1 VIQFSSPQ
9 ALAEMERAIALN
21 PNFAG
26 GYEGLAFVLID
37 VRPQEAIEA
46 AKKVLFLD
54 PYQFNHLNTL
64 GQAYLMA
71 GRYEEAIAA
80 FKRVLAHN
88 PNHWGAHWGL
98 AIIYSESGREGEAK
112 AEGAEMLRIMPQFTV
127 EGWKRMAG
135 STFKD
140 PAVTERF
147 ATALRKAG
155 LK

>member
-1 VIQFSSPQ
+1 
-9 ALAEMERAIALN
+9 MERAIALN